1 MKILVLNGSP
11 RKGNTLTAINSFVK
25 GVSCEHEVEVVDTY
39 KLDVSPCTG
48 CRACQCY
55 KGCVAKD
62 DSNMIVDKI
71 VDADLLVFATPVY
84 WWGITAQ
91 LKMVI
96 DKCYC
101 KGAYLKNKKAGIIV
115 VGGAET
121 NDKQYELI
129 KGQFD
134 CISGYLSW
142 DLLFYNAYSAT
153 QNDDLANNES
163 AIKELESLG
172 ALLDSEK

>member
-11 RKGNTLTAINSFVK
+11 RKGNTLTAITAFAK
-25 GVSCEHEVEVVDTY
+25 GVSNKHELEVVDTY
-39 KLDVSPCTG
+39 KLKVSPCKG
-48 CRACQCY
+48 CGACQCY

-71 VDADLLVFATPVY
+71 VEADVVVFATPVY

-91 LKMVI
+91 MKMVI

-101 KGAYLKNKKAGIIV
+101 KGALLKNKKEGING

-121 NDKQYELI
+121 DDKQYKLI
-129 KGQFD
+129 KSQFD
-134 CISGYLSW
+134 CISEYLAW
-142 DLLFYNAYSAT
+142 DILFYNAYSAT
-153 QNDDLANNES
+153 KTDDLANNES
-163 AIKELESLG
+163 SIRELEHLG
-172 ALLDSEK
+172 TMFN

>member
-11 RKGNTLTAINSFVK
+11 RKGNTLTAITAFAK
-25 GVSCEHEVEVVDTY
+25 GVSNKHELEVVDTY
-39 KLDVSPCTG
+39 KLKVSPCKG
-48 CRACQCY
+48 CGACQCY

-71 VDADLLVFATPVY
+71 VEADVVVFATPVY

-91 LKMVI
+91 MKMVI

-101 KGAYLKNKKAGIIV
+101 KGALLKNKKAGIIV

-121 NDKQYELI
+121 DDKQYKLI
-129 KGQFD
+129 KSQFD
-134 CISGYLSW
+134 CISEYLAW
-142 DLLFYNAYSAT
+142 DILFYNAYSAT
-153 QNDDLANNES
+153 KTDDLANNES
-163 AIKELESLG
+163 SIRDLEHLG
-172 ALLDSEK
+172 TMFN

>member
-11 RKGNTLTAINSFVK
+11 RKGNTLTAITAFAK
-25 GVSCEHEVEVVDTY
+25 GVSNKHELEVVDTY
-39 KLDVSPCTG
+39 KLKVSPCKG
-48 CRACQCY
+48 CGACQCY

-71 VDADLLVFATPVY
+71 VEADVVVFATPVY

-91 LKMVI
+91 MKMVI

-101 KGAYLKNKKAGIIV
+101 KGALLKSKKVGIIV

-121 NDKQYELI
+121 DDKQYKLI
-129 KGQFD
+129 KSQFD
-134 CISGYLSW
+134 CISEYLAW
-142 DLLFYNAYSAT
+142 DILFYNAYSAT
-153 QNDDLANNES
+153 KTDDLANNES
-163 AIKELESLG
+163 SIRELEHLG
-172 ALLDSEK
+172 TMFN

>member
-11 RKGNTLTAINSFVK
+11 RKGNTLTAINAFAK
-25 GVSCEHEVEVVDTY
+25 GVSDNHELEVVDTY
-39 KLDVSPCTG
+39 KLKVAPCTG
-48 CRACQCY
+48 CGVCQCY

-71 VDADLLVFATPVY
+71 VEADVVVFATPVY

-91 LKMVI
+91 MKLVI

-101 KGAYLKNKKAGIIV
+101 KGAYLKNKKVGIIV
-115 VGGAET
+115 VGGANT

-153 QNDDLANNES
+153 KTDDLANCQS
-163 AIKELESLG
+163 AIKELEPLG
-172 ALLDSEK
+172 AILD

>member
-11 RKGNTLTAINSFVK
+11 RKGNTLTAITAFAK
-25 GVSCEHEVEVVDTY
+25 GVSNKHELEVVDTY
-39 KLDVSPCTG
+39 KLEVSPCKG
-48 CRACQCY
+48 SGACQCY

-71 VDADLLVFATPVY
+71 VEADVVVFATPVY

-91 LKMVI
+91 MKMVI

-101 KGAYLKNKKAGIIV
+101 KGALLKNKKAGIIV

-121 NDKQYELI
+121 DDKQYKLI
-129 KGQFD
+129 KSQFD
-134 CISGYLSW
+134 CISEYLAW
-142 DLLFYNAYSAT
+142 DILFYNAYSAT
-153 QNDDLANNES
+153 KTDDLANNES
-163 AIKELESLG
+163 SIRELEHLG
-172 ALLDSEK
+172 TMFN

>member
-101 KGAYLKNKKAGIIV
+101 KGAYL
-115 VGGAET
+115 
-121 NDKQYELI
+121 
-129 KGQFD
+129 
-134 CISGYLSW
+134 
-142 DLLFYNAYSAT
+142 
-153 QNDDLANNES
+153 
-163 AIKELESLG
+163 
-172 ALLDSEK
+172 

>member
-1 MKILVLNGSP
+1 
-11 RKGNTLTAINSFVK
+11 
-25 GVSCEHEVEVVDTY
+25 
-39 KLDVSPCTG
+39 
-48 CRACQCY
+48 
-55 KGCVAKD
+55 
-62 DSNMIVDKI
+62 MIVDKI

-153 QNDDLANNES
+153 QTDDLANNES

>member
-11 RKGNTLTAINSFVK
+11 RKGNTLTAITAFAK
-25 GVSCEHEVEVVDTY
+25 GVSNKHELEVVDTY
-39 KLDVSPCTG
+39 KLKVSPCKG
-48 CRACQCY
+48 CGACQCY

-71 VDADLLVFATPVY
+71 VEADVVVFATPVY

-91 LKMVI
+91 MKMVI

-101 KGAYLKNKKAGIIV
+101 KGALLKNKKAGIIV

-121 NDKQYELI
+121 YDKQYKLI
-129 KGQFD
+129 KSQFD
-134 CISGYLSW
+134 CISEYLAW
-142 DLLFYNAYSAT
+142 DILFYNAYSAT
-153 QNDDLANNES
+153 KTDDLANNES
-163 AIKELESLG
+163 SIRELEHLG
-172 ALLDSEK
+172 TMFN

>member
-71 VDADLLVFATPVY
+71 VNADLLVFATPVY

-101 KGAYLKNKKAGIIV
+101 KGAYLKNKSKVNSIVSLDIYHGI
-115 VGGAET
+115 
-121 NDKQYELI
+121 
-129 KGQFD
+129 
-134 CISGYLSW
+134 
-142 DLLFYNAYSAT
+142 FYSTMLT
-153 QNDDLANNES
+153 QQLKLM
-163 AIKELESLG
+163 I
-172 ALLDSEK
+172 